1 MTASLPQQFREL
13 EEWSSWALATE
24 RERYD
29 RRAASSMES
38 LRAFYDAMKPRMEEI
53 IQYLS
58 AFPWGTPLGEE
69 DERLFHMGM
78 SYMEA
83 AVPIDLGWKTVAAQ
97 DSFPV
102 SRLTLP
108 DRP

>member
-1 MTASLPQQFREL
+1 MAETLPPKFKDL
-13 EEWSSWALATE
+13 EKWASWALATE
-24 RERYD
+24 GERYAK
-29 RRAASSMES
+29 RASSSMET
-38 LRAFYDAMKPRMEEI
+38 LKEFCDALKPRMEDV

-58 AFPWGTPLGEE
+58 AFPWGTPIGEE
-69 DERLFHMGM
+69 DERLFRTAM

-83 AVPIDLGWKTVAAQ
+83 AVPIDLGWKKPVAQ

-108 DRP
+108 ARP

>member
-1 MTASLPQQFREL
+1 MTGSLPQTFREL

-24 RERYD
+24 GERYAK
-29 RRAASSMES
+29 RASCSIEELTTFYAALKPHMEHV
-38 LRAFYDAMKPRMEEI
+38 

-58 AFPWGTPLGEE
+58 EFPWGTPLGEE
-69 DERLFHMGM
+69 DERLFFLGM

-83 AVPIDLGWKTVAAQ
+83 AVPIDLGWKSSVAQ

-102 SRLTLP
+102 ARLALP
-108 DRP
+108 DRT

>member
-1 MTASLPQQFREL
+1 MNASLPQQFREL

-24 RERYD
+24 GERYAK
-29 RRAASSMES
+29 RAASSMET
-38 LRAFYDAMKPRMEEI
+38 LHAFHDAMKPRMEEI

-58 AFPWGTPLGEE
+58 GFPWGTSLGEE
-69 DERLFHMGM
+69 DERLFHMGL

-83 AVPIDLGWKTVAAQ
+83 AVPIDLGWKTPVAQ

-102 SRLTLP
+102 ERLTLP

>member
-1 MTASLPQQFREL
+1 MAGSLPQKFREL

-24 RERYD
+24 GERYAK
-29 RRAASSMES
+29 RAGSSMEA

-53 IQYLS
+53 IQYLEG
-58 AFPWGTPLGEE
+58 FPWGSPLGEE

-83 AVPIDLGWKTVAAQ
+83 AVPIDLGWKNPVAQ

-102 SRLTLP
+102 ARLTLP
-108 DRP
+108 ERP

>member
-1 MTASLPQQFREL
+1 MTGTLPQQFRDL
-13 EEWSSWALATE
+13 EKWSSWALPTE
-24 RERYD
+24 VERYSK
-29 RRAASSMES
+29 RASCSMET

-53 IQYLS
+53 IQYLER
-58 AFPWGTPLGEE
+58 FPWGTPLGEE

-83 AVPIDLGWKTVAAQ
+83 AVPIDLGWKNVVAE

-102 SRLTLP
+102 ARLVVP
-108 DRP
+108 ARP